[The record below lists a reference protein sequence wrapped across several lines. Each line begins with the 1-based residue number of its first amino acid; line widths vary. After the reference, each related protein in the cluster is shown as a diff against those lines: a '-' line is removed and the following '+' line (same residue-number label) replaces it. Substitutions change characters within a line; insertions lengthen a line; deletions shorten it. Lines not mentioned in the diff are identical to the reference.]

1 MAYCVF
7 NLDSCVLW
15 FNRYGLH
22 ERTKK
27 FVKIH
32 GCFVH
37 IVPRRSTN
45 SSYYGFIATGEGI
58 NYYSMLKLEV
68 LLSVHQ
74 TYTRIKLH
82 VPIDWLCNCYLAFK
96 CAYMYLC
103 SRATFPS
110 KSDNSA
116 IHFILLIPVHLTDTS
131 SSYPD
136 VHLVTS
142 RVQYI

>member
-37 IVPRRSTN
+37 VVPQRSTN

-96 CAYMYLC
+96 CAYTYLC
-103 SRATFPS
+103 VQERPSRARATIVLYILS
-110 KSDNSA
+110 YWYQ
-116 IHFILLIPVHLTDTS
+116 FILLIPVHLTRMWTW
-131 SSYPD
+131 
-136 VHLVTS
+136 
-142 RVQYI
+142 

>member
-37 IVPRRSTN
+37 VVPQRSTN

-74 TYTRIKLH
+74 TYTYKIT
-82 VPIDWLCNCYLAFK
+82 CTN
-96 CAYMYLC
+96 
-103 SRATFPS
+103 
-110 KSDNSA
+110 
-116 IHFILLIPVHLTDTS
+116 
-131 SSYPD
+131 
-136 VHLVTS
+136 
-142 RVQYI
+142 